1 MKALLQRVRS
11 ASVEVDGKTISSI
24 DKGLLVFLGVGK
36 GDTGDDGKK
45 LAAKVVDLRIFPDE
59 NHSMN
64 RSLQDSGG
72 EVLLVSQFTLQADCR
87 RGRRPSFTGAEEP
100 ARAEEMYKAFGEH
113 LRASGVSTREGVFGA
128 HMNVRLDND
137 GPVTIM
143 LDSSHLSR
151 AGGGS

>member
-1 MKALLQRVRS
+1 M
-11 ASVEVDGKTISSI
+11 EVDGEIVSSI

-36 GDTGDDGKK
+36 GDTEEDGKK

-87 RGRRPSFTGAEEP
+87 RGRRPSFTGAE
-100 ARAEEMYKAFGEH
+100 AVSYTH
-113 LRASGVSTREGVFGA
+113 LRAPR
-128 HMNVRLDND
+128 
-137 GPVTIM
+137 
-143 LDSSHLSR
+143 DS
-151 AGGGS
+151 

>member
-1 MKALLQRVRS
+1 MKALLQRVRT
-11 ASVEVDGKTISSI
+11 ASVEVDGEIVSSI
-24 DKGLLVFLGVGK
+24 DKGLLVLLGVGK
-36 GDTGDDGKK
+36 GDTEEDCKK

-64 RSLQDSGG
+64 RSLLDSGG

-100 ARAEEMYKAFGEH
+100 ALAEEMYKAFAAH
-113 LRASGVSTREGVFGA
+113 LLSSGVSTREGVFGA

-143 LDSSHLSR
+143 LDSEQLSR
-151 AGGGS
+151 SGGVS